1 MVTNVFRWEVKPTIP
16 GQWHTTERH
25 LEFKI
30 LISGDWVEA
39 HAEDNGKQ
47 ESQRR
52 KAEEIVI
59 SLVRYISLRERQ
71 RFATVL
77 RSVTRFDSGANRSDV
92 IVLPSG
98 VQCIASSGLLDAVV
112 ASSEGTVLVDSRKE
126 RMLEMR
132 RFVATKEDENVKRM
146 SDYLLDYYV
155 DPEKKLAPL
164 FDIFELAVKVFRN
177 EDELSKSLQI
187 EPDEIR
193 AVKKTTN
200 ERRIRTSRHRGQYL
214 GQQRDVTSHERR
226 RCEVAAER
234 IVAECVRLAQEGKL
248 PHGKR

>member
-1 MVTNVFRWEVKPTIP
+1 
-16 GQWHTTERH
+16 
-25 LEFKI
+25 
-30 LISGDWVEA
+30 
-39 HAEDNGKQ
+39 
-47 ESQRR
+47 
-52 KAEEIVI
+52 
-59 SLVRYISLRERQ
+59 
-71 RFATVL
+71 
-77 RSVTRFDSGANRSDV
+77 
-92 IVLPSG
+92 
-98 VQCIASSGLLDAVV
+98 
-112 ASSEGTVLVDSRKE
+112 
-126 RMLEMR
+126 MLEMR